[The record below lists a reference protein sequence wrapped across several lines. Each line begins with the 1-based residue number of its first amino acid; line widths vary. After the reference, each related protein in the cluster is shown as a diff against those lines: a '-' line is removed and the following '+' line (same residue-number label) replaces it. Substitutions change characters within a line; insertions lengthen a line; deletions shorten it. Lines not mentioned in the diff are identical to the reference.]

1 MMFSKNISRIMT
13 KKELD
18 LVQAFTAVETAWA
31 RIEYYNDQES
41 VINEIDDAL
50 KEFKTLFYDL
60 ITEEETE

>member
-1 MMFSKNISRIMT
+1 MT